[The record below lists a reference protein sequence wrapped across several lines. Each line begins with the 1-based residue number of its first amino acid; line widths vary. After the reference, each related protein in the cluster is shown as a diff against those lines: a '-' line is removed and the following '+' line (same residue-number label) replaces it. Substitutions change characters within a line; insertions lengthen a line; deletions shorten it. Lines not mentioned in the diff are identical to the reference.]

1 VDILKRT
8 DPFILTSAVVALI
21 LAVSSDPWWSL
32 SGASNNLLTIKV
44 SPFYFDANAIGLSS
58 TVPFAEFL
66 GPFTRILLIVT
77 VVALGMVALNPT
89 AWWREITVY
98 FSLSALIEVYL
109 SFLLLY
115 HSAETAL
122 LGGYGVIPPYSGAA
136 YLPTTVVGLDFNNYL
151 RPLVTA
157 GFALPFYLGF
167 IAIGLVGGRLVAD
180 NMRRNKDDQQHR
192 GVAAVFTSD
201 DDDS

>member
-1 VDILKRT
+1 MDILKRT
-8 DPFILTSAVVALI
+8 DPLVLTSAVVALI
-21 LAVSSDPWWSL
+21 LAASSDPWWSL

-44 SPFYFDANAIGLSS
+44 SPFYFEANAIGLSS
-58 TVPFAEFL
+58 TVPFAAFL
-66 GPFTRILLIVT
+66 GPFTRILLILT
-77 VVALGMVALNPT
+77 FVALGMVALNPT
-89 AWWREITVY
+89 AWWREVVVY

-122 LGGYGVIPPYSGAA
+122 LGGYGVVPPYSGAA
-136 YLPTTVVGLDFNNYL
+136 YLPTTIVGLDFNNYL

-167 IAIGLVGGRLVAD
+167 IAIGLVSWRLIAD
-180 NMRRNKDDQQHR
+180 NTRRNKEAQEHR

-201 DDDS
+201 DDD